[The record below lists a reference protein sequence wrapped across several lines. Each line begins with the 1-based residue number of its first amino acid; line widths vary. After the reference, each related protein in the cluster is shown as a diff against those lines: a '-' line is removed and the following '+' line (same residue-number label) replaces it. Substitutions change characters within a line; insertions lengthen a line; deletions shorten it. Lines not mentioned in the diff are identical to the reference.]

1 MKSARIIFQ
10 GKSKPNPNL
19 AKLSQIQPSRAKSNQ
34 GKSLDFLGR
43 IEPYQRLARTP
54 LWRFFFL
61 LLHSRPLRPNPPETP
76 HGRRSGLAQN
86 PPAPIESPIRP
97 GNCLVDH
104 ACLVR
109 RRKIGVSSSKEQYG
123 TVSRICKEKSKKP
136 RNGPEF
142 LAIGDAIA
150 DRVCRGQRPRLQTA
164 ATERL
169 TLFRAPISRAP
180 ARRPAIRSARPAGCP
195 RPSV

>member
-54 LWRFFFL
+54 CGVFSFSSSIPARFVPIPPKRPMAGAPVSRKILRRPSSRQFVPGIVSSITPASFAAVRSA
-61 LLHSRPLRPNPPETP
+61 SRPPK
-76 HGRRSGLAQN
+76 SSMAQF
-86 PPAPIESPIRP
+86 R
-97 GNCLVDH
+97 
-104 ACLVR
+104 
-109 RRKIGVSSSKEQYG
+109 
-123 TVSRICKEKSKKP
+123 RICKEKSKKP